1 MGAIYQ
7 FFQISQWLSR
17 KQRLPQSVKISQYR
31 AKNNYIQDC
40 RGKFTVTKAATK
52 TLTLAL
58 QLLSILGLT
67 ALLSSCQQTQ
77 PETLVIDNVR
87 GYSFNSDRQ
96 LFEFTALAIRDGRVL
111 ATGNADLA
119 DNYPNATL
127 RNGNGKTML
136 PGLID
141 AHGHISSLG
150 YALLSIDVR
159 GLQSAAEVAAN
170 VAAYAAKNPNLSWIK
185 GRGWNQVL
193 WPGKQFPNM
202 ADLDA
207 QISDRPVWLER
218 IDGHAGWANKKAMD
232 LAGITRETVSPPGG
246 EIILDQQGEPSG
258 ILIDNAMRLVMD
270 IIPEPNTAEIKL
282 ALDAVSQHLLSLGI
296 TSAHD
301 AGVLS
306 SEHKVYRQLADNGEM
321 QVRIYGMYSSTE
333 EDLQQVLDAGHSS
346 DPRDMYSVRSIK
358 IYTDGALGSRGA
370 AMLEPY
376 SDRPGHRG
384 LLLTSREELQR
395 LFKLAINADFQIAI
409 HAIGDKGNRIGL
421 DVLEQ
426 AYESFGG
433 RHLRHRME
441 HSQVVALSD
450 IPRFKS
456 LDVIPSMQPT
466 HATSDMN
473 MAEDRIGPERLKGAY
488 AWQSFLSQGSRVVS
502 GSDFPIELANAFHG
516 IHAAVTRQDKNNQ
529 PQAGWIPEQAMSLE
543 DTMRSFSIDAAWAAH
558 QENSLGSL
566 TPGKWAD
573 FILLDQD
580 IYQIPAEDIWKTQVL
595 ETWLAGELVYSR
607 QP

>member
-1 MGAIYQ
+1 LTHA
-7 FFQISQWLSR
+7 
-17 KQRLPQSVKISQYR
+17 R
-31 AKNNYIQDC
+31 AKYQKI
-40 RGKFTVTKAATK
+40 
-52 TLTLAL
+52 AL
-58 QLLSILGLT
+58 QLLSISLLCG
-67 ALLSSCQQTQ
+67 LLSSCQQPQ
-77 PETLVIDNVR
+77 PETLIINNVR
-87 GYSFNSDRQ
+87 GYSFDNERQ
-96 LFEFTALAIRDGRVL
+96 LFEFSALAVREGRVL
-111 ATGNADLA
+111 ATGNTDLA
-119 DNYPNATL
+119 DQYPSATL
-127 RNGNGKTML
+127 RDGNGKTML

-159 GLQSAAEVAAN
+159 GLQSAAQVAKN
-170 VAAYAAKNPNLSWIK
+170 VAAYGAKNPDLSWIQ

-207 QISDRPVWLER
+207 EITDRPVWLER
-218 IDGHAGWANKKAMD
+218 IDGHAGWANKKAME
-232 LAGITRETVSPPGG
+232 LAGITRDTVSPPGG
-246 EIILDQQGEPSG
+246 EIIYDQQGEPSG
-258 ILIDNAMRLVMD
+258 ILIDNAMRLIID
-270 IIPEPNTAEIKL
+270 IIPAPNTAEIKL

-333 EDLQQVLDAGHSS
+333 DDLQQVLNAGHSS
-346 DPRDMYSVRSIK
+346 DSRDMYSVRSIK

-376 SDRPGHRG
+376 SDRPDHRG

-409 HAIGDKGNRIGL
+409 HAIGDQGNRIGL

-473 MAEDRIGPERLKGAY
+473 MAEDRIGAERLKGAY
-488 AWQSFLSQGSRVVS
+488 AWQSFLKQGSRVVS

-529 PQAGWIPEQAMSLE
+529 PEAGWIPEEAMSLE

-558 QENSLGSL
+558 QEDSLGSL

-580 IYQIPAEDIWKTQVL
+580 IYQIPARDIWKTQVL
-595 ETWLAGELVYSR
+595 ETWLAGELVYAK
-607 QP
+607 P

>member
-1 MGAIYQ
+1 MTHA
-7 FFQISQWLSR
+7 
-17 KQRLPQSVKISQYR
+17 R
-31 AKNNYIQDC
+31 AKYQKI
-40 RGKFTVTKAATK
+40 
-52 TLTLAL
+52 AL
-58 QLLSILGLT
+58 QLLSISLLCG
-67 ALLSSCQQTQ
+67 LLSSCQQPQ
-77 PETLVIDNVR
+77 PETLIINNVR
-87 GYSFNSDRQ
+87 GYSFDNERQ
-96 LFEFTALAIRDGRVL
+96 LFEFSALAVREGRVL
-111 ATGNADLA
+111 ATGNTDLA
-119 DNYPNATL
+119 DQYPSATL
-127 RNGNGKTML
+127 RDGNGKTML

-159 GLQSAAEVAAN
+159 GLQSAAQVAKN
-170 VAAYAAKNPNLSWIK
+170 VAAYGAKNPDLSWIQ

-207 QISDRPVWLER
+207 EITDRPVWLER
-218 IDGHAGWANKKAMD
+218 IDGHAGWANKKAME
-232 LAGITRETVSPPGG
+232 LAGITRDTVSPPGG
-246 EIILDQQGEPSG
+246 EIIYDQQGEPSG
-258 ILIDNAMRLVMD
+258 ILIDNAMRLMVD
-270 IIPEPNTAEIKL
+270 IIPAPNTAEIKL
-282 ALDAVSQHLLSLGI
+282 ALDAVSQHLLTLGI

-333 EDLQQVLDAGHSS
+333 DDLQQVLNAGHSS
-346 DPRDMYSVRSIK
+346 DSRDMYSVRSIK

-376 SDRPGHRG
+376 SDRPDHRG

-409 HAIGDKGNRIGL
+409 HAIGDQGNRIGL

-473 MAEDRIGPERLKGAY
+473 MAEDRIGAERLKGAY
-488 AWQSFLSQGSRVVS
+488 AWQSFLKQGSRVVS

-529 PQAGWIPEQAMSLE
+529 PEAGWILEEAMSLE

-558 QENSLGSL
+558 QEDSLGSL

-580 IYQIPAEDIWKTQVL
+580 IYQIPARDIWKTQVL
-595 ETWLAGELVYSR
+595 ETWLAGELVYAK
-607 QP
+607 P

>member
-1 MGAIYQ
+1 MTHA
-7 FFQISQWLSR
+7 
-17 KQRLPQSVKISQYR
+17 R
-31 AKNNYIQDC
+31 AKYQKI
-40 RGKFTVTKAATK
+40 
-52 TLTLAL
+52 AL
-58 QLLSILGLT
+58 QLLSISLLCG
-67 ALLSSCQQTQ
+67 LLSSCQQPQ
-77 PETLVIDNVR
+77 PETLIINNVR
-87 GYSFNSDRQ
+87 GYSFDNERQ
-96 LFEFTALAIRDGRVL
+96 LFEFSALAVREGRVL
-111 ATGNADLA
+111 ATGNTDLA
-119 DNYPNATL
+119 DQYPSATL
-127 RNGNGKTML
+127 RDGNGKTML

-159 GLQSAAEVAAN
+159 GLQSAAQVAKN
-170 VAAYAAKNPNLSWIK
+170 VAAYGAKNPDLSWIQ

-207 QISDRPVWLER
+207 EITDRPVWLER
-218 IDGHAGWANKKAMD
+218 IDGHAGWANKKAME
-232 LAGITRETVSPPGG
+232 LAGITRDTVSPPGG
-246 EIILDQQGEPSG
+246 EIIYDQQGEPSG
-258 ILIDNAMRLVMD
+258 ILIDNAMRLIID
-270 IIPEPNTAEIKL
+270 IIPAPNTAEIKL

-333 EDLQQVLDAGHSS
+333 DDLQQVLNAGHSS
-346 DPRDMYSVRSIK
+346 DSRDMYSVRSIK

-376 SDRPGHRG
+376 SDRPDHRG

-409 HAIGDKGNRIGL
+409 HAIGDQGNRIGL

-473 MAEDRIGPERLKGAY
+473 MAEDRIGAERLKGAY
-488 AWQSFLSQGSRVVS
+488 AWQSFLKQGSRVVS

-529 PQAGWIPEQAMSLE
+529 PEAGWIPEEAMSLE

-558 QENSLGSL
+558 QEDSLGSL

-580 IYQIPAEDIWKTQVL
+580 IYQIPARDTWKTQVL
-595 ETWLAGELVYSR
+595 ETWLAGELVYAK
-607 QP
+607 P

>member
-1 MGAIYQ
+1 MTHA
-7 FFQISQWLSR
+7 
-17 KQRLPQSVKISQYR
+17 R
-31 AKNNYIQDC
+31 AKYQKI
-40 RGKFTVTKAATK
+40 
-52 TLTLAL
+52 AL
-58 QLLSILGLT
+58 QLLSISLLCG
-67 ALLSSCQQTQ
+67 LLSSCQQPQ
-77 PETLVIDNVR
+77 PETLIINNVR
-87 GYSFNSDRQ
+87 GYSFDNERQ
-96 LFEFTALAIRDGRVL
+96 LFEFSALAVREGRVL
-111 ATGNADLA
+111 ATGNTDLA
-119 DNYPNATL
+119 DQYPSATL
-127 RNGNGKTML
+127 RDGNGKTML

-159 GLQSAAEVAAN
+159 GLQSAAQVAKN
-170 VAAYAAKNPNLSWIK
+170 VAAYGAKNPDLSWIQ

-207 QISDRPVWLER
+207 EITDRPVWLER
-218 IDGHAGWANKKAMD
+218 IDGHAGWANKKAME
-232 LAGITRETVSPPGG
+232 LAGITRDTVSPPGG
-246 EIILDQQGEPSG
+246 EIIYDQQGEPSG
-258 ILIDNAMRLVMD
+258 ILIDNAMRLIID
-270 IIPEPNTAEIKL
+270 IIPAPNTAEIKL

-333 EDLQQVLDAGHSS
+333 DDLQQVLNAGHSS
-346 DPRDMYSVRSIK
+346 DSRDMYSVRSIK

-376 SDRPGHRG
+376 SDRPDHRG

-409 HAIGDKGNRIGL
+409 HAIGDQGNRIGL

-473 MAEDRIGPERLKGAY
+473 MAEDRIGAERLKGAY
-488 AWQSFLSQGSRVVS
+488 AWQSFLKQGSRVVS

-529 PQAGWIPEQAMSLE
+529 PEAGWILEEAMSLE

-558 QENSLGSL
+558 QEDSLGSL

-580 IYQIPAEDIWKTQVL
+580 IYQIPARDIWKTQVL
-595 ETWLAGELVYSR
+595 ETWLAGELVYAK
-607 QP
+607 P

>member
-1 MGAIYQ
+1 M
-7 FFQISQWLSR
+7 
-17 KQRLPQSVKISQYR
+17 
-31 AKNNYIQDC
+31 
-40 RGKFTVTKAATK
+40 TKAATK

-159 GLQSAAEVAAN
+159 GLQSAADVAAN

-395 LFKLAINADFQIAI
+395 LFKLAINAEFQIAI

-566 TPGKWAD
+566 NPGKWAD

>member
-1 MGAIYQ
+1 MIN
-7 FFQISQWLSR
+7 S
-17 KQRLPQSVKISQYR
+17 R
-31 AKNNYIQDC
+31 AKSP
-40 RGKFTVTKAATK
+40 R
-52 TLTLAL
+52 LAL
-58 QLLSILGLT
+58 NLLAIFGLW
-67 ALLSSCQQTQ
+67 ALLSSCQQSQ
-77 PETLVIDNVR
+77 QETLIIENVR
-87 GYSFNSDRQ
+87 GYSFDDNRL
-96 LFEFTALAIRDGRVL
+96 LFEFSALAVRDGLVL

-119 DNYPNATL
+119 DQYPNATR
-127 RNGNGKTML
+127 RNGNGKTLL

-159 GLQSAAEVAAN
+159 GQQSAAEVAAS
-170 VAAYAAKNPNLSWIK
+170 VGAYAAKNPNLNWIK

-193 WPGKQFPNM
+193 WPDKQFPHSS
-202 ADLDA
+202 DLDA
-207 QISDRPVWLER
+207 VISDRPVWLER
-218 IDGHAGWANKKAMD
+218 IDGHAGWANKKAMA
-232 LAGITRETVSPPGG
+232 LAGITRDTLSPPGG
-246 EIILDQQGEPSG
+246 EIIRDQQGEPSG
-258 ILIDNAMRLVMD
+258 ILIDNAMRLIMD
-270 IIPEPNTAEIKL
+270 VIPEPNPAEIKL

-306 SEHKVYRQLADNGEM
+306 SEHKVYRQLADSGEM
-321 QVRIYGMYSSTE
+321 PVRIYGMYASTE
-333 EDLQQVLDAGHSS
+333 DDLEQVLAAGHSS
-346 DPRDMYSVRSIK
+346 DPRDMYTVRSIK

-384 LLLTSREELQR
+384 LLLTSREQLQT
-395 LFKLAINADFQIAI
+395 LFRLAINAEFQIAI
-409 HAIGDKGNRIGL
+409 HAIGDEGNRIGL

-426 AYESFGG
+426 AYERFGG

-450 IPRFKS
+450 IPRFKQ

-473 MAEDRIGPERLKGAY
+473 MAEDRIGAERLKGAY
-488 AWQSFLSQGSRVVS
+488 AWQSFLKQGSRVVS

-516 IHAAVTRQDKNNQ
+516 IHAAVTRQDRNNQ
-529 PQAGWIPEQAMSLE
+529 PEMGWIPEEAMSLE
-543 DTMRSFSIDAAWAAH
+543 DSMRSFSIDAAWAAH
-558 QENSLGSL
+558 QESSLGSL

-580 IYQIPAEDIWKTQVL
+580 IYQIPAQDIWRTQVL
-595 ETWLAGELVYSR
+595 ETWLAGELVYAK
-607 QP
+607 P

>member
-1 MGAIYQ
+1 LINAIA
-7 FFQISQWLSR
+7 
-17 KQRLPQSVKISQYR
+17 KAQRLL
-31 AKNNYIQDC
+31 
-40 RGKFTVTKAATK
+40 G
-52 TLTLAL
+52 
-58 QLLSILGLT
+58 ILGLSV
-67 ALLSSCQQTQ
+67 LLSSCQQPQ
-77 PETLVIDNVR
+77 PETLIIDNVR
-87 GYSFNSDRQ
+87 GYSFDNNRQ
-96 LFEFTALAIRDGRVL
+96 LFEFTALAVRDGRVL

-119 DNYPNATL
+119 DSYPNAKV
-127 RNGNGKTML
+127 RDGNGKTLL

-159 GLQSAAEVAAN
+159 GLQSAQQVAAK
-170 VAAYAAKNPNLSWIK
+170 VAAYADKNPQLSWIQ

-207 QISDRPVWLER
+207 QIADRPVWLER
-218 IDGHAGWANKKAMD
+218 IDGHAGWANKKAMQ
-232 LAGITRETVSPPGG
+232 LAGITRDSVSPPGG
-246 EIILDQQGEPSG
+246 EIIRDSQGEPSG
-258 ILIDNAMRLVMD
+258 VLIDNAMRLVMD
-270 IIPEPNTAEIKL
+270 IIPKPNSAEIKL
-282 ALDAVSQHLLSLGI
+282 ALDTVSRHLLSLGI

-306 SEHKVYRQLADNGEM
+306 PEHKVYRQLADSGDM
-321 QVRIYGMYSSTE
+321 QVRIYGLYSSTE
-333 EDLQQVLDAGHSS
+333 QDLQQVLAAGHSS
-346 DPRDMYSVRSIK
+346 DPSELYSMRSIK

-395 LFKLAINADFQIAI
+395 LYQQAIKADFQIAI
-409 HAIGDKGNRIGL
+409 HAIGDEGNRIGL

-426 AYESFGG
+426 TYAEFGG
-433 RHLRHRME
+433 RHLRHRIE

-450 IPRFKS
+450 IPRFKH

-473 MAEDRIGPERLKGAY
+473 MAEDRIGAERLKGAY
-488 AWQSFLSQGSRVVS
+488 AWRSFLKQGSRVVS

-516 IHAAVTRQDKNNQ
+516 IHAAVTRQDRNNQ
-529 PQAGWIPEQAMSLE
+529 PEAGWIPEQAMSLE

-558 QENSLGSL
+558 QENSLGGL

-580 IYQIPAEDIWKTQVL
+580 IYQIPAQDIWKTQVL
-595 ETWLAGELVYSR
+595 ETWLAGELVYIK
-607 QP
+607 Q

>member
-1 MGAIYQ
+1 M
-7 FFQISQWLSR
+7 
-17 KQRLPQSVKISQYR
+17 
-31 AKNNYIQDC
+31 
-40 RGKFTVTKAATK
+40 TKAATK

-159 GLQSAAEVAAN
+159 GLQSAADVAAN

-202 ADLDA
+202 ADLDE

-395 LFKLAINADFQIAI
+395 LFKLAINAEFQIAI

>member
-1 MGAIYQ
+1 MTHA
-7 FFQISQWLSR
+7 
-17 KQRLPQSVKISQYR
+17 R
-31 AKNNYIQDC
+31 AKYQKI
-40 RGKFTVTKAATK
+40 
-52 TLTLAL
+52 AL
-58 QLLSILGLT
+58 QLLSISLLCG
-67 ALLSSCQQTQ
+67 LLSSCQQPQ
-77 PETLVIDNVR
+77 PETLIINNVR
-87 GYSFNSDRQ
+87 GYSFDNERQ
-96 LFEFTALAIRDGRVL
+96 LFEFSALAVREGRVL
-111 ATGNADLA
+111 ATGNTDLA
-119 DNYPNATL
+119 DQYPSATL
-127 RNGNGKTML
+127 RDGNGKTML

-159 GLQSAAEVAAN
+159 GLQSAEQVAKN
-170 VAAYAAKNPNLSWIK
+170 VAAYGAKNPDLSWIQ

-207 QISDRPVWLER
+207 EITDRPVWLER
-218 IDGHAGWANKKAMD
+218 IDGHAGWANKKAME
-232 LAGITRETVSPPGG
+232 LAGITRDTVSPPGG
-246 EIILDQQGEPSG
+246 EIIYDQQGEPSG
-258 ILIDNAMRLVMD
+258 ILIDNAMRLMVD
-270 IIPEPNTAEIKL
+270 IIPAPNTAEIKL

-333 EDLQQVLDAGHSS
+333 DDLQQVLDAGHSS
-346 DPRDMYSVRSIK
+346 DSRDMYSVRSIK

-376 SDRPGHRG
+376 SDRPDHRG

-409 HAIGDKGNRIGL
+409 HAIGDQGNRIGL

-473 MAEDRIGPERLKGAY
+473 MAEDRIGAERLKGAY
-488 AWQSFLSQGSRVVS
+488 AWQSFLKQGSRVVS

-529 PQAGWIPEQAMSLE
+529 PEAGWILEEAMSLE

-558 QENSLGSL
+558 QEDSLGSL

-580 IYQIPAEDIWKTQVL
+580 IYQIPAQDIWKTQVL
-595 ETWLAGELVYSR
+595 ETWLAGELVYAK
-607 QP
+607 P

>member
-1 MGAIYQ
+1 
-7 FFQISQWLSR
+7 
-17 KQRLPQSVKISQYR
+17 
-31 AKNNYIQDC
+31 
-40 RGKFTVTKAATK
+40 VTKAATK
-52 TLTLAL
+52 TLTMAL

-159 GLQSAAEVAAN
+159 GLQSAADVAAN

-202 ADLDA
+202 ADLDE

-395 LFKLAINADFQIAI
+395 LFKLAINAEFQIAI

>member
-1 MGAIYQ
+1 M
-7 FFQISQWLSR
+7 
-17 KQRLPQSVKISQYR
+17 
-31 AKNNYIQDC
+31 
-40 RGKFTVTKAATK
+40 TKAATK
-52 TLTLAL
+52 TLTMAL

-159 GLQSAAEVAAN
+159 GLQSAADVAAN

-202 ADLDA
+202 ADLDE

-395 LFKLAINADFQIAI
+395 LFKLAINAEFQIAI

>member
-1 MGAIYQ
+1 M
-7 FFQISQWLSR
+7 
-17 KQRLPQSVKISQYR
+17 
-31 AKNNYIQDC
+31 
-40 RGKFTVTKAATK
+40 TKAATK

-58 QLLSILGLT
+58 RLLSILGLT

-159 GLQSAAEVAAN
+159 GLQSAADVAAN

-395 LFKLAINADFQIAI
+395 LFKLAINAEFQIAI

>member
-1 MGAIYQ
+1 MIN
-7 FFQISQWLSR
+7 S
-17 KQRLPQSVKISQYR
+17 R
-31 AKNNYIQDC
+31 AKSP
-40 RGKFTVTKAATK
+40 R
-52 TLTLAL
+52 LAL
-58 QLLSILGLT
+58 NLLAIFGLW
-67 ALLSSCQQTQ
+67 ALLSSCQQSQ
-77 PETLVIDNVR
+77 QETLIIENVR
-87 GYSFNSDRQ
+87 GYSFDDNRQ
-96 LFEFTALAIRDGRVL
+96 LFEFSALAVRDGLVL
-111 ATGNADLA
+111 ATGNADLVER
-119 DNYPNATL
+119 YPDATR
-127 RNGNGKTML
+127 RNGNGKTLL

-159 GLQSAAEVAAN
+159 GQQSAAEVAAS
-170 VAAYAAKNPNLSWIK
+170 VGAYAAKNPDLSWIK

-193 WPGKQFPNM
+193 WPGKQFPHSN
-202 ADLDA
+202 DLDA
-207 QISDRPVWLER
+207 VISDRPVWLER
-218 IDGHAGWANKKAMD
+218 IDGHAGWANKKAMA
-232 LAGITRETVSPPGG
+232 LAGITRDTQSPPGG
-246 EIILDQQGEPSG
+246 EIIRDQQGEPSG

-270 IIPEPNTAEIKL
+270 VIPEPNPAEIKL

-306 SEHKVYRQLADNGEM
+306 QEHKVYRQLADSGEM
-321 QVRIYGMYSSTE
+321 PVRIYGMYASTE
-333 EDLQQVLDAGHSS
+333 DDLETVLAAGHSS
-346 DPRDMYSVRSIK
+346 DPRDMYTVRSIK

-384 LLLTSREELQR
+384 LLLTSREQLQT
-395 LFKLAINADFQIAI
+395 LFRLAINAEFQIAI
-409 HAIGDKGNRIGL
+409 HAIGDEGNRIGL

-426 AYESFGG
+426 AYERFGG

-450 IPRFKS
+450 IPRFKQ

-473 MAEDRIGPERLKGAY
+473 MAEDRIGAERLKGAY
-488 AWQSFLSQGSRVVS
+488 AWQSFLKQGSRVVS

-516 IHAAVTRQDKNNQ
+516 IHAAVTRQDRNNQ
-529 PQAGWIPEQAMSLE
+529 PEMGWIPEEAMSLE
-543 DTMRSFSIDAAWAAH
+543 DSMRSFSIDAAWAAH
-558 QENSLGSL
+558 QESSLGSL

-573 FILLDQD
+573 FILLDQN

-595 ETWLAGELVYSR
+595 ETWLAGELVYVKE
-607 QP
+607 PE

>member
-1 MGAIYQ
+1 LTHA
-7 FFQISQWLSR
+7 
-17 KQRLPQSVKISQYR
+17 R
-31 AKNNYIQDC
+31 AKYQKI
-40 RGKFTVTKAATK
+40 
-52 TLTLAL
+52 AL
-58 QLLSILGLT
+58 QLLSISLLCG
-67 ALLSSCQQTQ
+67 LLSSCQQPQ
-77 PETLVIDNVR
+77 PETLIINNVR
-87 GYSFNSDRQ
+87 GYSFDNERQ
-96 LFEFTALAIRDGRVL
+96 LFEFSALAVREGRVL
-111 ATGNADLA
+111 ATGNTDLA
-119 DNYPNATL
+119 DQYPSATL
-127 RNGNGKTML
+127 RDGNGKTML

-159 GLQSAAEVAAN
+159 GLQSAAQVAKN
-170 VAAYAAKNPNLSWIK
+170 VAAYGAKNPDLSWIQ

-207 QISDRPVWLER
+207 EITDRPVWLER
-218 IDGHAGWANKKAMD
+218 IDGHAGWANKKAME
-232 LAGITRETVSPPGG
+232 LAGITRDTVSPPGG
-246 EIILDQQGEPSG
+246 EIIYDQQGEPSG
-258 ILIDNAMRLVMD
+258 ILIDNAMRLMVD
-270 IIPEPNTAEIKL
+270 IIPAPNTAEIKL

-333 EDLQQVLDAGHSS
+333 DDLQQVLNAGHSS
-346 DPRDMYSVRSIK
+346 DSRDMYSVRSIK

-376 SDRPGHRG
+376 SDRPDHRG

-409 HAIGDKGNRIGL
+409 HAIGDQGNRIGL

-473 MAEDRIGPERLKGAY
+473 MAEDRIGAERLKGAY
-488 AWQSFLSQGSRVVS
+488 AWQSFLKQGSRVVS

-529 PQAGWIPEQAMSLE
+529 PEAGWIPEEAMSLE

-558 QENSLGSL
+558 QEDSLGSL

-580 IYQIPAEDIWKTQVL
+580 IYQIPARDIWKTQVL
-595 ETWLAGELVYSR
+595 ETWLAGELVYAK
-607 QP
+607 P

>member
-1 MGAIYQ
+1 M
-7 FFQISQWLSR
+7 
-17 KQRLPQSVKISQYR
+17 
-31 AKNNYIQDC
+31 
-40 RGKFTVTKAATK
+40 TKAATK

-77 PETLVIDNVR
+77 PETLVIDNMR

-159 GLQSAAEVAAN
+159 GLQSAADVAAN

-202 ADLDA
+202 ADLDE

-395 LFKLAINADFQIAI
+395 LFKLAINAEFQIAI

>member
-1 MGAIYQ
+1 MTHA
-7 FFQISQWLSR
+7 
-17 KQRLPQSVKISQYR
+17 R
-31 AKNNYIQDC
+31 AKYQKI
-40 RGKFTVTKAATK
+40 
-52 TLTLAL
+52 AL
-58 QLLSILGLT
+58 QLLSISLLCG
-67 ALLSSCQQTQ
+67 LLSSCQQPQ
-77 PETLVIDNVR
+77 PETLIINNVR
-87 GYSFNSDRQ
+87 GYSFDNERQ
-96 LFEFTALAIRDGRVL
+96 LFEFSALAVREGRVL
-111 ATGNADLA
+111 ATGNTDLA
-119 DNYPNATL
+119 DQYPSATL
-127 RNGNGKTML
+127 RDGNGKTML

-159 GLQSAAEVAAN
+159 GLQSAEQVAKN
-170 VAAYAAKNPNLSWIK
+170 VAAYGAKNPDLSWIQ

-207 QISDRPVWLER
+207 EITDRPVWLER
-218 IDGHAGWANKKAMD
+218 IDGHAGWANKKAME
-232 LAGITRETVSPPGG
+232 LAGITRDTVSPPGG
-246 EIILDQQGEPSG
+246 EIIYDQQGEPSG
-258 ILIDNAMRLVMD
+258 ILIDNAMRLIID
-270 IIPEPNTAEIKL
+270 IIPAPNTAEIKL

-333 EDLQQVLDAGHSS
+333 DDLQQVLNAGHSS
-346 DPRDMYSVRSIK
+346 DSRDMYSVRSIK

-376 SDRPGHRG
+376 SDRPDHRG

-409 HAIGDKGNRIGL
+409 HAIGDQGNRIGL

-473 MAEDRIGPERLKGAY
+473 MAEDRIGAERLKGAY
-488 AWQSFLSQGSRVVS
+488 AWQSFLKQGSRVVS

-529 PQAGWIPEQAMSLE
+529 PEAGWIPEEAMSLE

-558 QENSLGSL
+558 QEDSLGSL

-580 IYQIPAEDIWKTQVL
+580 IYQIPARDIWKTQVL
-595 ETWLAGELVYSR
+595 ETWLAGELVYAK
-607 QP
+607 P

>member
-1 MGAIYQ
+1 LTHA
-7 FFQISQWLSR
+7 
-17 KQRLPQSVKISQYR
+17 R
-31 AKNNYIQDC
+31 AKYQKI
-40 RGKFTVTKAATK
+40 
-52 TLTLAL
+52 AL
-58 QLLSILGLT
+58 QLLSISLLCG
-67 ALLSSCQQTQ
+67 LLSSCQQAQ
-77 PETLVIDNVR
+77 PETLIINNVR
-87 GYSFNSDRQ
+87 GYSFDNERQ
-96 LFEFTALAIRDGRVL
+96 LFEFSALAVREGRVL
-111 ATGNADLA
+111 ATGNTDLA
-119 DNYPNATL
+119 DQYPSATL
-127 RNGNGKTML
+127 RDGNGKTML

-159 GLQSAAEVAAN
+159 GLQSAEQVAKN
-170 VAAYAAKNPNLSWIK
+170 VAAYGAKNPDLSWIQ

-207 QISDRPVWLER
+207 EITDRPVWLER
-218 IDGHAGWANKKAMD
+218 IDGHAGWANKKAME
-232 LAGITRETVSPPGG
+232 LAGITRDTVSPPGG
-246 EIILDQQGEPSG
+246 EIIYDQQGEPSG
-258 ILIDNAMRLVMD
+258 ILIDNAMRLIID
-270 IIPEPNTAEIKL
+270 IIPAPNTAEIKL

-333 EDLQQVLDAGHSS
+333 DDLQQVLDAGHSS
-346 DPRDMYSVRSIK
+346 DSRDMYSVRSIK

-376 SDRPGHRG
+376 SDRPDHRG

-409 HAIGDKGNRIGL
+409 HAIGDQGNRIGL

-473 MAEDRIGPERLKGAY
+473 MAEDRIGAERLKGAY
-488 AWQSFLSQGSRVVS
+488 AWQSFLKQGSRVVS

-529 PQAGWIPEQAMSLE
+529 PEAGWIPEEAMSLE

-558 QENSLGSL
+558 QEDSLGSL

-580 IYQIPAEDIWKTQVL
+580 IYQIPARDIWKTQVL
-595 ETWLAGELVYSR
+595 ETWLAGELVYAK
-607 QP
+607 P

>member
-1 MGAIYQ
+1 MTHA
-7 FFQISQWLSR
+7 
-17 KQRLPQSVKISQYR
+17 R
-31 AKNNYIQDC
+31 AKYQKI
-40 RGKFTVTKAATK
+40 
-52 TLTLAL
+52 AL
-58 QLLSILGLT
+58 QLLSISLLCG
-67 ALLSSCQQTQ
+67 LLSSCQQPQ
-77 PETLVIDNVR
+77 PETLIINNVR
-87 GYSFNSDRQ
+87 GYSFDNERQ
-96 LFEFTALAIRDGRVL
+96 LFEFSALAVREGRVL
-111 ATGNADLA
+111 ATGNTDLA
-119 DNYPNATL
+119 DQYPSATL
-127 RNGNGKTML
+127 RDGNGKTML

-159 GLQSAAEVAAN
+159 GLQSAAQVAKN
-170 VAAYAAKNPNLSWIK
+170 VAAYGTKNPDLSWIQ

-207 QISDRPVWLER
+207 EITDRPVWLER
-218 IDGHAGWANKKAMD
+218 IDGHAGWANKKAME
-232 LAGITRETVSPPGG
+232 LAGITRDTVSPPGG
-246 EIILDQQGEPSG
+246 EIIYDQQGEPSG
-258 ILIDNAMRLVMD
+258 ILVDNAMRLIID
-270 IIPEPNTAEIKL
+270 IIPAPNTAEIKL

-333 EDLQQVLDAGHSS
+333 DDLQQVLNAGHSS
-346 DPRDMYSVRSIK
+346 DSRDMYSVRSIK

-376 SDRPGHRG
+376 SDRPDHRG

-409 HAIGDKGNRIGL
+409 HAIGDQGNRIGL

-473 MAEDRIGPERLKGAY
+473 MAEDRIGAERLKGAY
-488 AWQSFLSQGSRVVS
+488 AWQSFLKQGSRVVS

-529 PQAGWIPEQAMSLE
+529 PEAGWILEEAMSLE

-558 QENSLGSL
+558 QEDSLGSL

-580 IYQIPAEDIWKTQVL
+580 IYQIPARDIWKTQVL
-595 ETWLAGELVYSR
+595 ETWLAGELVYAK
-607 QP
+607 P

>member
-1 MGAIYQ
+1 M
-7 FFQISQWLSR
+7 
-17 KQRLPQSVKISQYR
+17 
-31 AKNNYIQDC
+31 
-40 RGKFTVTKAATK
+40 TKAATK
-52 TLTLAL
+52 TLTMAL

-77 PETLVIDNVR
+77 PETLVIDNMR

-159 GLQSAAEVAAN
+159 GLQSAADVAAN

-395 LFKLAINADFQIAI
+395 LFKLAINAEFQIAI

>member
-1 MGAIYQ
+1 M
-7 FFQISQWLSR
+7 
-17 KQRLPQSVKISQYR
+17 
-31 AKNNYIQDC
+31 
-40 RGKFTVTKAATK
+40 TKAATK
-52 TLTLAL
+52 TLTMAL

-159 GLQSAAEVAAN
+159 GLQSAADVAAN

-370 AMLEPY
+370 ALLEPY

-395 LFKLAINADFQIAI
+395 LFKLAINAEFQIAI

-529 PQAGWIPEQAMSLE
+529 PQTGWIPEQAMSLE
-543 DTMRSFSIDAAWAAH
+543 DTMRSFSIDAALAAH